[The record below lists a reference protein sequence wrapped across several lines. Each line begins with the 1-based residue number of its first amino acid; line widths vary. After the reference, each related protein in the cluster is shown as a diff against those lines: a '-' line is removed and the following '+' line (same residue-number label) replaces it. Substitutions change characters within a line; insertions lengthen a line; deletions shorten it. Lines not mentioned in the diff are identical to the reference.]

1 MPPARPVASLPDRVV
16 LPAVAKFATGVIA
29 GLSRT
34 RHAVVLQQ
42 RLFLA
47 YFIVLASVIAVFAVA
62 VELSFVATVRQQA
75 THRLVTLARAG
86 AAAVFFTQNRSFV
99 VDDQSLGGF
108 DVDPKTE
115 GLQWFDTTG
124 NLRTQRGRVPAQPAP
139 VEVGDARLHAESGGF
154 LESYTLVLRGPGGN
168 SRGYVRAMLTS
179 EAFNQGV
186 GALNIGVIVGSILA
200 VLAASVG
207 GTRVARAA
215 MARTEAGYRRLQE
228 FTADAS
234 HELRSP
240 LTALSATTAV
250 ALHEAPEMNER
261 TRNRLLAIASAA
273 KDMQRLVDDLL
284 ILARAGRSLER
295 EMFAVHVDAVLHEI
309 YERYQ
314 STASLKSLQFDV
326 LPGEPVQVIGNPEQI
341 TRIVSNLVDNA
352 IRYTP
357 SGGAVRVQ
365 CNQDHAGV
373 RITVEDSGIGISED
387 NVRRIFDRFWRAD
400 PGRRFDGGTGLGLSI
415 ARALAERHGGRITVS
430 SSVNAGSTFTLTLPL
445 RPSGL
450 G

>member
-1 MPPARPVASLPDRVV
+1 MP
-16 LPAVAKFATGVIA
+16 F
-29 GLSRT
+29 
-34 RHAVVLQQ
+34 VLQQ

-86 AAAVFFTQNRSFV
+86 AAAVLFTQDRSFV
-99 VDDQSLGGF
+99 VDEQSLGGF
-108 DVDPKTE
+108 DVDSKTE
-115 GLQWFDTTG
+115 GLQWFDTRG
-124 NLRTQRGRVPAQPAP
+124 NLRAERGRAPLQPVP
-139 VEVGDARLHAESGGF
+139 VRVGDAKLRSESGDL
-154 LESYTLVLRGPGGN
+154 LETYTLLLQGPHGN
-168 SRGYVRAMLTS
+168 ARGYVRAMLTS

-186 GALNIGVIVGSILA
+186 GALNIGIIVGSILA
-200 VLAASVG
+200 VVAASIG

-215 MARTEAGYRRLQE
+215 MARTEAGYHRLQE

-240 LTALSATTAV
+240 LTALSATAAV
-250 ALHEAPEMNER
+250 ALHEAPQMHDQ

-295 EMFAVHVDAVLHEI
+295 EMFAVHLDSVLHEI

-314 STASLKSLQFDV
+314 STAALKSLRFDV
-326 LPGEPVQVIGNPEQI
+326 VPGEPAQVIGNPEQI

-357 SGGAVRVQ
+357 SGGAVRVL
-365 CNQDHAGV
+365 CSQDNAAV
-373 RITVEDSGIGISED
+373 RITVEDSGIGITAA
-387 NVRRIFDRFWRAD
+387 NVRRIFDRFWRAE
-400 PGRRFDGGTGLGLSI
+400 PGRRFDGGTGLGLAI

-430 SSVNAGSTFTLTLPL
+430 SVVNSGSTFTLTLPH